1 MNAKLAV
8 ITATIAL
15 LILLSTPKV
24 AGAYS
29 INCNET
35 LNEIQSAYKYVAK
48 ASSLGYNVSTYEK
61 MLNVSINYYNIA
73 VNTNNASLC
82 KASLGIAKNVSNSGN
97 EIVKR
102 AEWHH
107 YYVIASKLAYIFA
120 FSIISYLLYRFSPL
134 IFWKLWIKAHEGYE
148 VKEKR

>member
-8 ITATIAL
+8 MVATIAL
-15 LILLSTPKV
+15 LILLLTPRV

-29 INCNET
+29 MNCNET
-35 LNEIQSAYKYVAK
+35 LNEIQNAYKYIAK
-48 ASSLGYNVSTYEK
+48 ASSLGYNVSSYEE
-61 MLNVSINYYNIA
+61 MLNTSINYYNTAI
-73 VNTNNASLC
+73 NTNNTSLC
-82 KASLGIAKNVSNSGN
+82 KASLSVAKNVSNSGDK
-97 EIVKR
+97 IVKR

-107 YYVIASKLAYIFA
+107 YYSIASKLAYVFA

-148 VKEKR
+148 VKEK